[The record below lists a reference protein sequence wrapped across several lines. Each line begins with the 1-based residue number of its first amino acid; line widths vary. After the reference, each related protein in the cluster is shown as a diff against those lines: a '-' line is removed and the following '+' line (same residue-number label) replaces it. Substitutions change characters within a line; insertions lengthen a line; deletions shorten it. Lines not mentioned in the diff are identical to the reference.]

1 MSSLPHHSQ
10 CDEQKWAMMHQKI
23 PNTGVSNELSGL
35 TASKMQEIPYILII
49 EHLLYVHLWL

>member
-1 MSSLPHHSQ
+1 
-10 CDEQKWAMMHQKI
+10 MMHQKI